1 MQKSVISKAE
11 AQFAA
16 LQKKTKQ
23 ALSEK
28 ETAEREKM
36 EKVARLRALR
46 LAKEAADKEAA
57 EAAAAKPK
65 TKTKTK
71 PKTKPKIQE
80 ARGAAATLEAG
91 AATGKVVVDDP
102 LEIPPFLRREAN

>member
-57 EAAAAKPK
+57 AA
-65 TKTKTK
+65 K

-80 ARGAAATLEAG
+80 ARVATATLEAG
-91 AATGKVVVDDP
+91 AATGKVVEDDP

>member
-65 TKTKTK
+65 

-80 ARGAAATLEAG
+80 ARVATATLEAG
-91 AATGKVVVDDP
+91 AATGKVVEDDP

>member
-65 TKTKTK
+65 TK
-71 PKTKPKIQE
+71 PKPKIQE

-91 AATGKVVVDDP
+91 AATGKVVEDDP

>member
-57 EAAAAKPK
+57 EAAAAKS
-65 TKTKTK
+65 K
-71 PKTKPKIQE
+71 PKRKIQE
-80 ARGAAATLEAG
+80 ARGAAASLEAG
-91 AATGKVVVDDP
+91 AATGKVVEDDP

>member
-1 MQKSVISKAE
+1 
-11 AQFAA
+11 
-16 LQKKTKQ
+16 
-23 ALSEK
+23 
-28 ETAEREKM
+28 M

-71 PKTKPKIQE
+71 PKIQE
-80 ARGAAATLEAG
+80 ASVATATLEAG
-91 AATGKVVVDDP
+91 AATGKVVEDDP

>member
-1 MQKSVISKAE
+1 MQKSVISRAE
-11 AQFAA
+11 EQFAA

-28 ETAEREKM
+28 ETAERVKM

-46 LAKEAADKEAA
+46 LTKEAADKEAA
-57 EAAAAKPK
+57 EAATAKPK
-65 TKTKTK
+65 PK
-71 PKTKPKIQE
+71 PRPQE
-80 ARGAAATLEAG
+80 ASGQAATLGTG
-91 AATGKVVVDDP
+91 AATGKVVEDDP

>member
-28 ETAEREKM
+28 ETAEREKT

-65 TKTKTK
+65 PKT
-71 PKTKPKIQE
+71 KTKPKIQE

-91 AATGKVVVDDP
+91 AATGKVVEDDP